1 MDVYVIILIILGA
14 ITLLTAWLPLLLRN
28 LPLSLPIFSIG
39 FGIAFTWL
47 PLPPDAVFNPLEHRH
62 LTERLTEFVVLIA
75 LRGADLRSIASL
87 ASGHGISP
95 GAYSLSPCPSLSSPL
110 PPSRIFFLA

>member
-39 FGIAFTWL
+39 FGIAFTW
-47 PLPPDAVFNPLEHRH
+47 P
-62 LTERLTEFVVLIA
+62 
-75 LRGADLRSIASL
+75 
-87 ASGHGISP
+87 
-95 GAYSLSPCPSLSSPL
+95 
-110 PPSRIFFLA
+110 